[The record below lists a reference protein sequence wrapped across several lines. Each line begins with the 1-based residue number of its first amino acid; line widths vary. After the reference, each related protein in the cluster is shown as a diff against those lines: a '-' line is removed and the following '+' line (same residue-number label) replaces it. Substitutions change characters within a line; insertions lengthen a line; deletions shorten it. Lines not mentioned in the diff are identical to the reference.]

1 VIKPRKGRLLLL
13 TSLATFFLA
22 VVYLL
27 GWSSIFDI
35 EEVQIRSGDEVNQSE
50 IQARLTGVELGLDVG
65 GSMARI
71 NTRAIEKFLQED
83 RWIGRVAVER
93 NWLNG
98 VVSITVSERTPL
110 MSIERSAKSLGHVQV
125 AREFIDDQGT
135 LFTLPGDLA
144 SKYREVPAL
153 RLESDD
159 LDTRLSALFLLAAI
173 DQLLPTREITV
184 TPISTLVSESQAG
197 GSAGGESGSRW
208 IEIKWGSGEEIEL
221 KRDVVIQLLEIK
233 GNRSAK
239 TIDVSNPALPIV
251 R

>member
-1 VIKPRKGRLLLL
+1 MIKPRKRRLLLL

-22 VVYLL
+22 IVYLL
-27 GWSSIFDI
+27 GWSKLFDI
-35 EEVQIRSGDEVNQSE
+35 EEIQIRSSDDANQSE
-50 IQARLTGVELGLDVG
+50 IEVRLAGVELGLDVG
-65 GSMARI
+65 DSMARI

-83 RWIGRVAVER
+83 RWIGRVEVER

-98 VVSITVSERTPL
+98 VVSIKVNERTPL
-110 MSIERSAKSLGHVQV
+110 MSIERSARTLGQMQV

-159 LDTRLSALFLLAAI
+159 LDTRLSALRLLAAI
-173 DQLLPTREITV
+173 DQLLPTREITL
-184 TPISTLVSESQAG
+184 TSISTLVSESQAG
-197 GSAGGESGSRW
+197 GLAGGASGNRW

-233 GNRSAK
+233 SNRSVK

>member
-1 VIKPRKGRLLLL
+1 
-13 TSLATFFLA
+13 
-22 VVYLL
+22 
-27 GWSSIFDI
+27 
-35 EEVQIRSGDEVNQSE
+35 
-50 IQARLTGVELGLDVG
+50 
-65 GSMARI
+65 
-71 NTRAIEKFLQED
+71 
-83 RWIGRVAVER
+83 

-110 MSIERSAKSLGHVQV
+110 MSIERLVKSLGQMQV
-125 AREFIDDQGT
+125 AREFIDYQGT

-159 LDTRLSALFLLAAI
+159 LDTRLSALRLLAAI

-184 TPISTLVSESQAG
+184 TSISTLVSESQAG